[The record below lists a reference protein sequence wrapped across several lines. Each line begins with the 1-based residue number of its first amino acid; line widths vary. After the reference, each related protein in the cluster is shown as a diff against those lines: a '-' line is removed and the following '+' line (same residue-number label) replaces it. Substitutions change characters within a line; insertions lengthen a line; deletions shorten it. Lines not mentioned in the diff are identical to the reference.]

1 MNRSAFE
8 AVDHAQQIS
17 EGHCAAMFALV
28 LALHESGVLPFEKYR
43 ETLHRVWAKMP
54 EDAALGEAGAVIE
67 RVLDLLSARA
77 ETGDRSAEVT
87 NTPQFQVIAGRP
99 VNDDAVAGSAPP
111 RLKAQ
116 AAE

>member
-1 MNRSAFE
+1 MNRPAYE

-17 EGHCAAMFALV
+17 EGHCAAVFALV
-28 LALHESGVLPFEKYR
+28 LALHESGVLPLSVYR

-54 EDAALGEAGAVIE
+54 EEVALGEAGAVIE
-67 RVLDLLSARA
+67 RVLDLLGAPT
-77 ETGDRSAEVT
+77 ETGDRSTETT
-87 NTPQFQVIAGRP
+87 NTPAFPVIAARP
-99 VNDDAVAGSAPP
+99 VNDDAVAGSAAP